1 MTNTPAPPPK
11 SRLTKLAIRN
21 FKRFESTE
29 FELGSPVV
37 FVGPNNSGKT
47 TALQA
52 LALWQLGVHRW
63 MERRGMTDA
72 PAKRSG
78 VAINRRDVLAV
89 PVREAR
95 PLWRDLR
102 VRRAERVNG
111 KQRTTNILIEIEVS
125 GKNGAGEWTC
135 GMEFD
140 YANEESFYCRPLR
153 QPDGARTPSLPK
165 EVAGVDLHYLP
176 PMSGLLLDEVRIEPG
191 AVNVRLGEGRTAEVL
206 RNLCLRLYEER
217 PEEWNRVAGR
227 FAAMFGAKLDPP
239 LHLPARGEIELTYR
253 ERGIRF
259 DLTASGRGSQQA
271 LLLLTF
277 LSLHP
282 GAVLLLDEPDAHLE
296 ILRQKRIYELLTE
309 AAAAT
314 EGQII
319 AATHSEVLLNEAAD
333 RDTVIAFV
341 GKPHRIGGGHRDDL
355 LRALGEI
362 EFHDY
367 LLAERHGWV
376 LYLEGST
383 DLAILRA
390 FARRLCHE
398 AARRALD
405 MPFTRYVRDEPETA
419 QHHFHGLREA
429 SPALRGV
436 ALFDRLPRKLPS
448 DKVLRLLMW
457 NRYEIENYF
466 CTEKCLLA
474 FAEAQPSRSAPDVF
488 APQRVETM
496 RRTIE
501 RFRTGME
508 MIGRPPPWSDD
519 TKASTEVVEPILAQY
534 FSALGEYND
543 MLKKN
548 LHRLVEYLPDD
559 EIPDEVREK
568 LDAIAE
574 THAAAE
580 ASR

>member
-1 MTNTPAPPPK
+1 MTKTPTSPPK
-11 SRLTKLAIRN
+11 SRLTRLAIRN

-63 MERRGMTDA
+63 MERLARRDA

-78 VAINRRDVLAV
+78 VTIGRRDVLAA

-135 GMEFD
+135 GLEFD
-140 YANEESFYCRPLR
+140 YANEESFYCRPLKGS
-153 QPDGARTPSLPK
+153 DGVPVPSLPK
-165 EVAGVDLHYLP
+165 EVAGVDIHYLP

-217 PEEWNRVAGR
+217 PEEWDRVAGR
-227 FAAMFGAKLDPP
+227 FAAMFGSELDPP
-239 LHLPARGEIELTYR
+239 LHLPARGEIALTYR

-309 AAAAT
+309 AASET

-341 GKPHRIGGGHRDDL
+341 GKPHRIGRQRDGL
-355 LRALGEI
+355 RRALGEI

-367 LLAERHGWV
+367 ILAESHGWV

-390 FARRLCHE
+390 FARRLGHAE
-398 AARRALD
+398 AQRALE
-405 MPFTRYVRDEPETA
+405 MPFTRYVGNDPRAA
-419 QHHFHGLREA
+419 QRHFRGLTEA
-429 SPALRGV
+429 TPTLRGV
-436 ALFDRLPRKLPS
+436 ALFDRRERSLPP
-448 DKVLRLLMW
+448 DEQLRLLAW
-457 NRYEIENYF
+457 KRREIENYF
-466 CTEKCLLA
+466 STERCLLA
-474 FAEAQPSRSAPDVF
+474 FAEAQPTSGGPDLFV
-488 APQRVETM
+488 PQRIEAM
-496 RRTIE
+496 RTAIE
-501 RFRTGME
+501 KVRAGSEVFGL
-508 MIGRPPPWSDD
+508 PSPWSRDA
-519 TKASTEVVEPILAQY
+519 KASDDVLVPILANY
-534 FSALGEYND
+534 FSDLEEYND
-543 MLKKN
+543 LPKKN

>member
-1 MTNTPAPPPK
+1 MNARAPAPPK

-21 FKRFESTE
+21 FKRFGSVEI
-29 FELGSPVV
+29 ELGSPVV
-37 FVGPNNSGKT
+37 FVGPNDSGKT

-63 MERRGMTDA
+63 LERQARRDA

-78 VAINRRDVLAV
+78 VAISHRDLFAA
-89 PVREAR
+89 PVRKAK

-102 VRRAERVNG
+102 VRRAERTNG
-111 KQRTTNILIEIEVS
+111 RQHTANILIEIEVS
-125 GKNGAGEWTC
+125 GEAVTGEWTC
-135 GMEFD
+135 GLEFD

-153 QPDGARTPSLPK
+153 APDGSRTPSLPK

-176 PMSGLLLDEVRIEPG
+176 PLSGLILDEVRIEPG
-191 AVNVRLGEGRTAEVL
+191 AVNVRLGDGRTAEVL

-217 PEEWNRVAGR
+217 PERWARVAATIR
-227 FAAMFGAKLDPP
+227 DAFGVELDPP

-259 DLTASGRGSQQA
+259 DLTASGRGCQQV

-282 GAVLLLDEPDAHLE
+282 GAALLLDEPDAHLE

-309 AAAAT
+309 TASET
-314 EGQII
+314 GGQII

-333 RDTVIAFV
+333 RDTVIAFD
-341 GKPHRIGGGHRDDL
+341 GKPHRIDRHRDGLRRDPGAIECHEF
-355 LRALGEI
+355 LRAEN
-362 EFHDY
+362 
-367 LLAERHGWV
+367 RGWI
-376 LYLEGST
+376 LYLDGST

-390 FARRLCHE
+390 FARRLGHE
-398 AARRALD
+398 EAQRALEA
-405 MPFTRYVRDEPETA
+405 PFTRYVGREPSAA
-419 QHHFHGLREA
+419 QHHFHFMREA
-429 SPALRGV
+429 VPPLRGV
-436 ALFDRLPRKLPS
+436 ALFDRLRRPLPY
-448 DKVLRLLMW
+448 DEELRLLAW
-457 NRYEIENYF
+457 ERREIENYF
-466 CTEKCLLA
+466 STEKCLLA
-474 FAEAQPSRSAPDVF
+474 YAEAPLPPDTPKHPAPRR
-488 APQRVETM
+488 AEAM
-496 RRTIE
+496 RAAFEKVREGAEIL
-501 RFRTGME
+501 RL
-508 MIGRPPPWSDD
+508 PPPWSPEA
-519 TKASTEVVEPILAQY
+519 KASTDVLAPILNHY
-534 FSALGEYND
+534 HSALGQYHD
-543 MLKKN
+543 LPAKH
-548 LHRLVEYLPDD
+548 LHRLVAYLPDD